1 MAPST
6 SNLPVERRQHS
17 HIKGPDMD
25 DLKERLSRIEVQ
37 NTGQLVEQRV
47 LNNSFET
54 HKVQNERD
62 FEHVDDCIHR
72 SDSESKARDDDI
84 KQALTSLAADT
95 KAALSSI
102 ADDVARMRDT
112 DIAELK
118 KFMWKT
124 GGALLILV
132 PLVQHVISRFQ

>member
-6 SNLPVERRQHS
+6 SNLPADRRQHT
-17 HIKGPDMD
+17 HIKGQDMD

-47 LNNSFET
+47 MNHSFET
-54 HKVQNERD
+54 HKQQNERD
-62 FEHVDDCIHR
+62 FGHVDDCIHR
-72 SDSESKARDDDI
+72 SDSESKSRDDDI

-95 KAALSSI
+95 RQALSSI

-132 PLVQHVISRFQ
+132 PVVQHVISKFQ